1 MKQKGPNIPN
11 AFELEKIDI
20 SLDKIPKYVALP
32 LKIYIEKLCFRS
44 LKSEPFTV
52 RVLNRDNTLP
62 VDGLDFFRLHL
73 ILLTSTPLL
82 FASYIILPS

>member
-1 MKQKGPNIPN
+1 M
-11 AFELEKIDI
+11 
-20 SLDKIPKYVALP
+20 SLSPYKFT
-32 LKIYIEKLCFRS
+32 LKNFCFRS

-73 ILLTSTPLL
+73 ILLTSTTPLL
-82 FASYIILPS
+82 FASYIMGTLKSVC